1 MHTRIRTAL
10 NMADFICGLV
20 QWILSGSIP
29 RMEKVVAIGI
39 IAKVLGAFA
48 EFVQRAG
55 ISQAKMSS
63 RFFSKELRL
72 MVVQML
78 AFLIGGTQAFR

>member
-1 MHTRIRTAL
+1 MQERIRTAR
-10 NMADFICGLV
+10 NMAGFICGLV

-29 RMEKVVAIGI
+29 RMERAVAIGI

-72 MVVQML
+72 MGVQML
-78 AFLIGGTQAFR
+78 VSLIGGMQAFR

>member
-1 MHTRIRTAL
+1 MQERILTAL
-10 NMADFICGLV
+10 NMDGFIDGRV

-72 MVVQML
+72 MGVQML
-78 AFLIGGTQAFR
+78 GSLIGGTQAFR

>member
-1 MHTRIRTAL
+1 MQERILTAL
-10 NMADFICGLV
+10 NMDGFIDGRV
-20 QWILSGSIP
+20 QWILSGNIL
-29 RMEKVVAIGI
+29 RMVRGVAIGI

-72 MVVQML
+72 MGVQML
-78 AFLIGGTQAFR
+78 GSLIGGTQAFR